1 MHPKG
6 YDPAEHFEALADD
19 REAKTGRLLLT
30 AADTFREAVIDFLEA
45 AEDECEAVEGF
56 HRPSHFPETME
67 LFVLTDEVKRL
78 VRIIERRRALSYV
91 LATTA
96 EAV

>member
-30 AADTFREAVIDFLEA
+30 AADTFREAVIDALEA
-45 AEDECEAVEGF
+45 WEDEREQGQSIRRPIELDDVRALYGLADAAV
-56 HRPSHFPETME
+56 
-67 LFVLTDEVKRL
+67 RL
-78 VRIIERRRALSYV
+78 ARSVERSRALSYI
-91 LATTA
+91 LATA